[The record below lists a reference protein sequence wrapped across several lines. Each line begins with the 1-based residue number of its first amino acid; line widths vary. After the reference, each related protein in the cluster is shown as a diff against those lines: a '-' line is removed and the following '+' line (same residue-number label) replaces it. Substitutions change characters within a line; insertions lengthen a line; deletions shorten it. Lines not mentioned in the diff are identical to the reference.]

1 MKKIRFKYYYFLP
14 FAPLG
19 VFFSFSFVW
28 VDWIGLY
35 CKISFNSFIIFSD
48 KLQFSIIIFCNVNGD
63 KSGLLSNDSFIVDI
77 NFSIP
82 SFDNLL

>member
-1 MKKIRFKYYYFLP
+1 M
-14 FAPLG
+14 
-19 VFFSFSFVW
+19 
-28 VDWIGLY
+28 
-35 CKISFNSFIIFSD
+35 SFNSFIIFSD